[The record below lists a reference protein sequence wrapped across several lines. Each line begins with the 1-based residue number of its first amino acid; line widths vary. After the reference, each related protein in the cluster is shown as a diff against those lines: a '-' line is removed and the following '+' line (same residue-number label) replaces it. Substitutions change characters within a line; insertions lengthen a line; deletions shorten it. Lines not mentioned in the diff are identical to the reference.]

1 MIDFVVNYFAE
12 MTWLRLC
19 VLIGTIAGLIVVVLQ
34 IKQHIALWYFNIVSA
49 TLLGINFVATK
60 MYAYA
65 AFQVYYIVVS
75 IYGLYLWKKGRSD
88 SGDEMPIQRM
98 KAKHW
103 LTSFTFVAIVSVIVS
118 FVLKMT
124 GSEIAVPDAIITSLS
139 AVATFRL
146 TQKFLEYWYF
156 WIAADSLYIL
166 LVLYIA
172 DPDLYPTII
181 LYACYVISA
190 IIGIITWRKLYAK
203 QQNVNEIKS

>member
-1 MIDFVVNYFAE
+1 MIDFVIDYFAE

-19 VLIGTIAGLIVVVLQ
+19 VLIGTVTGLIVMILQ

-49 TLLGINFVATK
+49 SLLGIDFIATE

-65 AFQVYYIVVS
+65 AFQLYYIIVS
-75 IYGLYLWKKGRSD
+75 IYGLYLWKKGRSENG
-88 SGDEMPIQRM
+88 SEMPIQRM

-103 LTSFTFVAIVSVIVS
+103 LTSFTFVVFVSAVVS
-118 FVLKMT
+118 FVLKKT

-172 DPDLYPTII
+172 KPDLYPTII

-203 QQNVNEIKS
+203 QQNMCD